1 MRITKDI
8 EHANSEQHKRL
19 KKWSREKKKKKKRK
33 KRIDVF
39 CVGKKSP
46 AESSIATQPN
56 RASNIYL
63 GSSTLIFLSAKRNLK
78 KRIRS
83 KYEKSIFP
91 LSGGGGVLLEGT
103 KGTFALV

>member
-1 MRITKDI
+1 
-8 EHANSEQHKRL
+8 L
-19 KKWSREKKKKKKRK
+19 SREKEKK

-46 AESSIATQPN
+46 AESSIATQAN

-91 LSGGGGVLLEGT
+91 LSGGGVLLEGT
-103 KGTFALV
+103 KGTFALL